1 MSKKLFNYGTALLLL
16 AFVLPIQQSCTN
28 LDERVYSQLTDANF
42 PLTEEQFIAALGAS
56 YTSLY
61 ALMQHNSYFS
71 LQEIS
76 SDEAMIPQRGGDWF
90 DGGQWIRV
98 HSHRYTPNEEAID
111 NGWNYLYGGVNNC
124 NRVIDLFTE
133 LLESGSVSEEE
144 AGGFIAEVRTLRALF
159 YFWLMDAYGNVPIV
173 TSFKTSERNPA
184 NKTRAEV
191 YAFIE
196 SELNES
202 VPLLNRAKDVGTYA
216 RMNYWSGKALQAKL
230 YLNAGVYTGTP
241 QWQKCI
247 DACDEIIDSGL
258 YELEGNYFTNFNTDN
273 IGSRENIF
281 AIPYNE
287 TQAEGFNL
295 PQMTLHYQSQ
305 FTFDLQQQP
314 WNGYCTV
321 QEFYNSYED
330 TDGRKGEWGNQKVRG
345 NFLAGPQYAVDGV
358 TQLTD
363 SGAEAADPD
372 GPGIVFTP
380 LVNAITGASD
390 DALLYNPAFPG
401 GALRQDGARIGKFE
415 FAIGATPNLSNHF
428 PVLRY
433 ADILLSK
440 AEALH
445 RSGGSSTVALG
456 LVNDV
461 RARAGG
467 VAPFGSLT
475 DESLLAE
482 RGREMFYEGWRRQDL
497 IRFGAYGGTWNF
509 KPASTPEK
517 ELFPIPAN
525 QINANPNL
533 RQNTGY

>member
-1 MSKKLFNYGTALLLL
+1 MSKKFLNYGTALMLLL
-16 AFVLPIQQSCTN
+16 FVLPFQQSCTN
-28 LDERVYSQLTDANF
+28 LEEEVYSQLTDANF

-71 LQEIS
+71 MQEVS

-90 DGGQWIRV
+90 DGGMWIRI
-98 HSHRYTPNEEAID
+98 HSHRQTIAEEAID

-124 NRVIDLFTE
+124 NRVIDLFTDLVE
-133 LLESGSVSEEE
+133 EGSVSEEE

-159 YFWLMDAYGNVPIV
+159 YFWLMDAYGNIPIV
-173 TSFKTSERNPA
+173 TSFKTAEGNPS
-184 NKTRAEV
+184 TTPRADV
-191 YAFIE
+191 FAFIE
-196 SELNES
+196 RELNES
-202 VPLLNRAKDVGTYA
+202 VPLLSRAKDVSTYA
-216 RMNYWSGKALQAKL
+216 RMNYWAGKALQAKL
-230 YLNAGVYTGTP
+230 YLNAEVYTGTP
-241 QWQKCI
+241 QWEKCI
-247 DACDEIIDSGL
+247 NASDEIIDSGL

-273 IGSRENIF
+273 TGSRENIF
-281 AIPYNE
+281 VIPYDE
-287 TQAEGFNL
+287 TQAQGFNL

-305 FTFDLQQQP
+305 FTFDLQEQP

-330 TDGRKGEWGNQKVRG
+330 TDGRKGEWGNQQVRG
-345 NFLAGPQYAVDGV
+345 NFLAGPQYATDG
-358 TQLTD
+358 TTLLED

-372 GPGIVFTP
+372 GPGLVFTP
-380 LVNAITGASD
+380 NVNAITGEAA
-390 DALLYNPAFPG
+390 DAALYNPAFPQ

-415 FAIGATPNLSNHF
+415 FAVGATPNLSNHF

-445 RSGGSSTVALG
+445 RSGGSATVALG
-456 LVNDV
+456 LVNDI
-461 RARAGG
+461 RGRAGG
-467 VAPFGSLT
+467 VDAFGSLS
-475 DESLLAE
+475 DENLLAE

-497 IRFGAYGGTWNF
+497 IRFGKYGEEWSF
-509 KPASTPEK
+509 KPPSAPEK

-525 QINANPNL
+525 QRNANPNL
-533 RQNTGY
+533 AQNPGY

>member
-1 MSKKLFNYGTALLLL
+1 MSKKLFNYGTAFLLLV
-16 AFVLPIQQSCTN
+16 FVLPIQQSCTN

-61 ALMQHNSYFS
+61 ALMQHNSYFA
-71 LQEIS
+71 LQEIA

-173 TSFKTSERNPA
+173 TSFKTAERNPA

-196 SELNES
+196 TELNES

-258 YELEGNYFTNFNTDN
+258 YELEGNYFANFNTDN
-273 IGSRENIF
+273 TGSRENIF
-281 AIPYNE
+281 VIPYNE

-390 DALLYNPAFPG
+390 DALLYDPAFPN

-433 ADILLSK
+433 ADILLTK

-461 RARAGG
+461 RSRAGG

-475 DESLLAE
+475 DENLLAE

-497 IRFGAYGGTWNF
+497 IRFGEYGGTWNF